1 MKIDYLFSREEIFSS
16 LVIKALRDGTE
27 LFVDATEFCSQLD
40 W

>member
-1 MKIDYLFSREEIFSS
+1 MNIDHIFHRKNFFS
-16 LVIKALRDGTE
+16 IKALRDGTE